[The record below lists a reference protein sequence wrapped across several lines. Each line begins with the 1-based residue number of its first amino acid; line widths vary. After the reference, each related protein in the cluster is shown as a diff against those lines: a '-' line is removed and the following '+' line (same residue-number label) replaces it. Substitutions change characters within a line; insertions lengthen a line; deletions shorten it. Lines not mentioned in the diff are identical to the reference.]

1 MAINFK
7 FYFFR
12 YFSYGFI
19 AIEMLLLP
27 ILLSEKSYG
36 EIEWYKSI
44 AILGPYTL
52 LGSFSGYIYNK
63 YTLKKDTY
71 ESLFIFGLFS
81 SILFSLICTFFFNKF
96 SFLLIIPFC
105 INALSII
112 QEKKLQVTNHF
123 ILSILFK
130 PILSLVLVICFL
142 ISHYFKLFYVEI
154 PILFILVYLIA
165 YIIWT
170 FISTYFSGENVIVK
184 LHLNLKSNFFQY
196 CNLIKHGFIINL
208 STIALSLLLFNYRN
222 LIFENF
228 ESDLASFSLAFN
240 VALFVFLG
248 INTYGYILTV
258 KIGEEIDLINKS
270 MLKKFLVN
278 AFLGFVLLFLAGLF
292 LIYIYDLF
300 IVSFNNIIL
309 YYFVITSF
317 SGLYYVFSIIS
328 PVLLYRNTINQSTLF
343 FVFILI
349 MDYVSNFYLLK
360 LDLSSFQILFKSG
373 LLLLISAFYNLY
385 LIFNKSGINN
395 ES

>member
-63 YTLKKDTY
+63 YTLKKDLY
-71 ESLFIFGLFS
+71 EALFIFGLFS
-81 SILFSLICTFFFNKF
+81 SILFSLVCTFFFNQF
-96 SFLLIIPFC
+96 NFLLIIPFC
-105 INALSII
+105 LNALSVI
-112 QEKKLQVTNHF
+112 QEKKLQVTNYF
-123 ILSILFK
+123 VLSILFK
-130 PILSLVLVICFL
+130 PILSLILVICFL
-142 ISHYFKLFYVEI
+142 LSYYFKEVYVEI

-170 FISTYFSGENVIVK
+170 FISTYFSGENIIVK

-222 LIFENF
+222 LIFVNF

-248 INTYGYILTV
+248 INTYGYVLTV

-270 MLKKFLVN
+270 MLKRYLTN
-278 AFLGFVLLFLAGLF
+278 AFLAFVLLFLVGLF
-292 LIYIYDLF
+292 LIYIYNMF
-300 IVSFNNIIL
+300 IVSFDNIIL
-309 YYFVITSF
+309 YYLVITSF

-349 MDYVSNFYLLK
+349 IDYASNIYLLK
-360 LDLSSFQILFKSG
+360 LDVSSFQILLKSG
-373 LLLLISAFYNLY
+373 LLLLISGIFNLF

>member
-1 MAINFK
+1 MATNFK
-7 FYFFR
+7 LYFFR

-71 ESLFIFGLFS
+71 ESLFIFGLFT
-81 SILFSLICTFFFNKF
+81 SILLSLICAFLLDEF
-96 SFLLIIPFC
+96 SLLLIIPFC
-105 INALSII
+105 LNALSII

-130 PILSLVLVICFL
+130 PILSLILVICCL
-142 ISHYFKLFYVEI
+142 ISYYFKLVYVEI
-154 PILFILVYLIA
+154 PMLFLLVYIIA

-170 FISTYFSGENVIVK
+170 FISTYFSGEKVIVK
-184 LHLNLKSNFFQY
+184 LHLNLKTNFFQY

-208 STIALSLLLFNYRN
+208 SSIALSLLLFNYRN

-270 MLKKFLVN
+270 ILSRYLVN
-278 AFLGFVLLFLAGLF
+278 AFLAFVFLFLAGLF

-300 IVSFNNIIL
+300 IVSFDNIML
-309 YYFVITSF
+309 YYVVITCF

-343 FVFILI
+343 FVFICI
-349 MDYVSNFYLLK
+349 IDYISSHYLLK
-360 LDLSSFQILFKSG
+360 LDLSSFQILSKSG
-373 LLLLISAFYNLY
+373 LLLLVSAFYNLY
-385 LIFNKSGINN
+385 LIFNKSSINN
-395 ES
+395 ET